1 MKKLCFGSYISVLVR
16 CKAHSITQK
25 QLIGEILLTVNGHF
39 DIRTDDGAT
48 AALARGKNNLS
59 QDIILYLDDVA
70 ATLSSKF
77 SLSIL
82 PLLDANKRTNI
93 VLAFKDIL
101 REDTQI
107 ADDTEI
113 ELLNHLT
120 KANILKRENFVFRDL
135 LAGMFLYVAK
145 YTDNHDKKEYI
156 KEITDAYIRSF
167 DSSNLPITF
176 IESYS
181 LENIRQI
188 QETAV
193 DARIIKLMA
202 DIPLSHSFWDA

>member
-1 MKKLCFGSYISVLVR
+1 M
-16 CKAHSITQK
+16 
-25 QLIGEILLTVNGHF
+25 
-39 DIRTDDGAT
+39 
-48 AALARGKNNLS
+48 
-59 QDIILYLDDVA
+59 YLDDVA

-202 DIPLSHSFWDA
+202 DIPL